1 MLRDISLVDSNL
13 VTHTEFTEAIWFD
26 ILDELRNL
34 CHAWW
39 PAGLFND
46 GIPTA
51 ADVEYLRSDLMSCIH
66 AAFGS
71 TAVETPLVA
80 IEEEEQPCNQLD
92 GWALIEFA
100 AVPLAFINLSERL
113 YRLAARFCSEDARR
127 HELTNISLRR
137 ISFFCEF

>member
-1 MLRDISLVDSNL
+1 MDNL
-13 VTHTEFTEAIWFD
+13 GK
-26 ILDELRNL
+26 L

-39 PAGLFND
+39 PVGPFND

-80 IEEEEQPCNQLD
+80 IEEEALPCSQLD
-92 GWALIEFA
+92 DDWALIEFA
-100 AVPLAFINLSERL
+100 AVP
-113 YRLAARFCSEDARR
+113 AAKTYEPLD
-127 HELTNISLRR
+127 
-137 ISFFCEF
+137 